1 MKHQKLN
8 LKAVSPDDFD
18 AKSLRRAAREGRLF
32 IALPDIE
39 PKSAEDAID
48 EILSYVGR
56 ISQYA
61 TTLRIGNIWEAIL
74 HDEALSPLFFLTRY
88 SSTRGQINWYRV
100 AAVVCLL
107 REKGIYQ
114 KDISGKELCRC
125 MEGATQCPKHY
136 SGMGPYLLD
145 VDQIGLV
152 REILDKNRE

>member
-8 LKAVSPDDFD
+8 LKAVSLEDFD

-61 TTLRIGNIWEAIL
+61 TTLRIGDIWEAIL

-88 SSTRGQINWYRV
+88 SNTRGQINWYRV

-107 REKGIYQ
+107 REMGIYQ
-114 KDISGKELCRC
+114 KDIPGKELCRC
-125 MEGATQCPKHY
+125 MESATLCRKHY

-145 VDQIGLV
+145 VAQRRLLSK
-152 REILDKNRE
+152 ILDKNRE

>member
-8 LKAVSPDDFD
+8 LKAVSLEDFD

-61 TTLRIGNIWEAIL
+61 TTLRIGDIWEAIL

-88 SSTRGQINWYRV
+88 SNTRGQINWYRV

-107 REKGIYQ
+107 REMGIYQ
-114 KDISGKELCRC
+114 KDVSGKELCRC
-125 MEGATQCPKHY
+125 MGGATLCQNHY

-145 VDQIGLV
+145 VAQRRLLSK
-152 REILDKNRE
+152 ILDKNRE

>member
-8 LKAVSPDDFD
+8 LKAVSPEDFD

-56 ISQYA
+56 IS
-61 TTLRIGNIWEAIL
+61 
-74 HDEALSPLFFLTRY
+74 H
-88 SSTRGQINWYRV
+88 
-100 AAVVCLL
+100 
-107 REKGIYQ
+107 
-114 KDISGKELCRC
+114 KELCRC
-125 MEGATQCPKHY
+125 MEGATQCRKHY

-145 VDQIGLV
+145 VDQMGLV

>member
-8 LKAVSPDDFD
+8 LKAVSLEDFD

-61 TTLRIGNIWEAIL
+61 TTLRIGDIWEAIL

-88 SSTRGQINWYRV
+88 SNTRGQINWYRV

-107 REKGIYQ
+107 REMGIYQ
-114 KDISGKELCRC
+114 KDISGKELCQC
-125 MEGATQCPKHY
+125 MGGATLCRKHY

-145 VDQIGLV
+145 VAQRRLLSK
-152 REILDKNRE
+152 ILDKNRE

>member
-1 MKHQKLN
+1 MKKQNLN
-8 LKAVSPDDFD
+8 LMAVSLEDFD

-32 IALPDIE
+32 IALPDDE
-39 PKSAEDAID
+39 PKSADSAIN
-48 EILSYVGR
+48 EILTHVGR
-56 ISQYA
+56 ISEYA
-61 TTLRIGNIWEAIL
+61 TTPKVGDIWQAIL
-74 HDEALSPLFFLTRY
+74 HDADLSPLFFLTRY

-145 VDQIGLV
+145 VDQMRLV

>member
-1 MKHQKLN
+1 MKKQNLN
-8 LKAVSPDDFD
+8 LMAVSLEDFD

-32 IALPDIE
+32 IALPDDE
-39 PKSAEDAID
+39 PKSADSAIN
-48 EILSYVGR
+48 EILTHVGR
-56 ISQYA
+56 ISEYA
-61 TTLRIGNIWEAIL
+61 TTPKVDDIWQAIL
-74 HDEALSPLFFLTRY
+74 HDADLSPLFFLTRY
-88 SSTRGQINWYRV
+88 RNTRGKINWYRV
-100 AAVVCLL
+100 MVVVCLL

-145 VDQIGLV
+145 VVQMGLV

>member
-1 MKHQKLN
+1 MKKQNLN
-8 LKAVSPDDFD
+8 LMAVSLEDFD

-32 IALPDIE
+32 IALPDDE
-39 PKSAEDAID
+39 PKSADSAIN
-48 EILSYVGR
+48 EILTHVGR
-56 ISQYA
+56 ISEYA
-61 TTLRIGNIWEAIL
+61 TTPKVGDIWQAIL
-74 HDEALSPLFFLTRY
+74 HDADLSPLFFLTRY

-136 SGMGPYLLD
+136 SGMGRYLLD
-145 VDQIGLV
+145 VDQMGLV

>member
-8 LKAVSPDDFD
+8 LKAVSPEDFD

-61 TTLRIGNIWEAIL
+61 TTLRIGDIWEAIL

-107 REKGIYQ
+107 REMGIYQ
-114 KDISGKELCRC
+114 KDIPGKELCRC
-125 MEGATQCPKHY
+125 IESATQCRKHY

-145 VDQIGLV
+145 VNQMGLV

>member
-8 LKAVSPDDFD
+8 LKAVSPEDFD

-114 KDISGKELCRC
+114 KDISG
-125 MEGATQCPKHY
+125 
-136 SGMGPYLLD
+136 MGPYLLD

>member
-8 LKAVSPDDFD
+8 LKAVSLEDFD

-61 TTLRIGNIWEAIL
+61 TTLRIGDIWDAIL

-107 REKGIYQ
+107 REKGIYH
-114 KDISGKELCRC
+114 KDISCKELCRC
-125 MEGATQCPKHY
+125 MEGATQFRKHY

-145 VDQIGLV
+145 VNQMGLV

>member
-1 MKHQKLN
+1 MKKQNLN
-8 LKAVSPDDFD
+8 LMAVSLEDFD

-32 IALPDIE
+32 IALPDDE
-39 PKSAEDAID
+39 PKSADSAIN
-48 EILSYVGR
+48 EILTHVGR
-56 ISQYA
+56 ISEYA
-61 TTLRIGNIWEAIL
+61 TTLKVGDIWQAIL
-74 HDEALSPLFFLTRY
+74 HDADLSPLFFLTRY

-136 SGMGPYLLD
+136 SGMGPYQLD
-145 VDQIGLV
+145 VDQMRLV